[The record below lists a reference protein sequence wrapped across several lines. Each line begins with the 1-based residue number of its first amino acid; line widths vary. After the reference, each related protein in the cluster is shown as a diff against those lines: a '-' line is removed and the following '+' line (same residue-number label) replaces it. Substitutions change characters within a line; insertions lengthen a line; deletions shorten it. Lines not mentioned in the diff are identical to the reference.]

1 MIPTIIMEKM
11 EKRIAVFM
19 KLMESFIALAKVG
32 GAIKIL
38 LLRQMES
45 AIIVTEMEK
54 QHRLRWK
61 MAGLRLTVT
70 ISI

>member
-38 LLRQMES
+38 LLR
-45 AIIVTEMEK
+45 
-54 QHRLRWK
+54 
-61 MAGLRLTVT
+61 
-70 ISI
+70 